1 MGARG
6 FRWRPAHDPGGAAN
20 LVRVSGDDGKYRAG
34 RGLLSIVVHYGRS
47 GWQVPGGPTSVK
59 RHWASGELLAVP
71 THFERRTFWQQLG
84 FRFEG
89 RSRRGFVSSGP
100 FHTVH
105 IAARVPYWAVVLGTA
120 ALPGSVIIWRLR
132 AAANPIRRGL
142 CPRCGYDLR
151 ATPNKCPEC
160 GVSAAPDKKAAITA
174 AAPAKT

>member
-71 THFERRTFWQQLG
+71 THFERRTFWHSVRGSQPAWLCFKRAFSYRAHSSARPLLG
-84 FRFEG
+84 CSAWHG
-89 RSRRGFVSSGP
+89 RV
-100 FHTVH
+100 
-105 IAARVPYWAVVLGTA
+105 ARVRDYLA
-120 ALPGSVIIWRLR
+120 AAGGGEPDPTRSLPSVRLR
-132 AAANPIRRGL
+132 PARHAEQMPGVRRL
-142 CPRCGYDLR
+142 CC
-151 ATPNKCPEC
+151 A
-160 GVSAAPDKKAAITA
+160 
-174 AAPAKT
+174 